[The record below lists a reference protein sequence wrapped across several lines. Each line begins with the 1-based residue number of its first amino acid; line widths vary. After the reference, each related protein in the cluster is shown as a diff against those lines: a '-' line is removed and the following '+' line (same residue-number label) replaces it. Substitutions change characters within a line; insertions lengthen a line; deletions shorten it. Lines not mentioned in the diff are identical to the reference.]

1 MTQTET
7 QTLAN
12 PHDSFFKAVF
22 GDLERSRQFFRA
34 YLPAGLANEL
44 DLDRLQLEKASF
56 VEESLRQRHADLL
69 FSTVLKSGIV
79 TFLYLLFEHQS
90 TPERDMPFRLLRY
103 LVRIIAQHREQ
114 HRQESRYL
122 VIVPVVLY
130 HGTESWNVPLRFSE
144 ITEFRQ
150 DVGIQLLDFE
160 YVLIDLSRYPDQF
173 LMERLELELA
183 LSLLRHVHDENFL
196 AHFQRI
202 LPLLLQLRH
211 RKTGLEYIE
220 TILRY
225 IYYSRDKA
233 EWHDLI
239 EIMHRSDPIIEE
251 VAMTTIAEHLI
262 QQGEIKGQLAEAHR
276 VLQELLEEE
285 FGPVPSALAEKLQQI
300 HDLDTLQK
308 LRRQRRDCSSLDAFE
323 DLMERTLQ

>member
-1 MTQTET
+1 MAQTEK

-22 GDLERSRQFFRA
+22 GDLERSRQFFRT

-44 DLDRLQLEKASF
+44 NLDRLQLEKASF
-56 VEESLRQRHADLL
+56 VDESLRQRHADLL
-69 FSTVLKSGIV
+69 FRTVLKSGTV
-79 TFLYLLFEHQS
+79 AFLYLLFEHQS
-90 TPERDMPFRLLRY
+90 TPERDMLFRILRY
-103 LVRIIAQHREQ
+103 LVRIFDQHREQ
-114 HRQESRYL
+114 HPQESRYP

-130 HGTESWNVPLRFSE
+130 HGTEPWNVPVRFSE
-144 ITEFRQ
+144 IMEFQ
-150 DVGIQLLDFE
+150 KEVGIQLLDFQ

-202 LPLLLQLRH
+202 LPLLLGLRF

-233 EWHDLI
+233 EWNDLI

-251 VAMTTIAEHLI
+251 VAMTTIAEHLV
-262 QQGEIKGQLAEAHR
+262 EKGKLSQAHE
-276 VLQELLEEE
+276 VLQELLEEQ
-285 FGPVPSALAEKLQQI
+285 FGTVPPTLAEKLLKI
-300 HDLDTLQK
+300 EDLEILKK

-323 DLMERTLQ
+323 DLIERSVQ

>member
-1 MTQTET
+1 MTET

-22 GDLERSRQFFRA
+22 GDLERSRQFFRT
-34 YLPAGLANEL
+34 YLPTGLANEL

-56 VEESLRQRHADLL
+56 VDESLRQRHADLL
-69 FSTVLKSGIV
+69 FRTVLKSGTV
-79 TFLYLLFEHQS
+79 AFLYLLFEHQS
-90 TPERDMPFRLLRY
+90 TPERDMPFRILRY
-103 LVRIIAQHREQ
+103 LVRIFEQHREQ
-114 HRQESRYL
+114 HPEESRYP

-130 HGTESWNVPLRFSE
+130 HGTESWNVPVRFSE

-150 DVGIQLLDFE
+150 DVGIQLLDFQ

-202 LPLLLQLRH
+202 LPLLLELRF

-233 EWHDLI
+233 EWNDLI

-251 VAMTTIAEHLI
+251 VAMTTIAEHLV
-262 QQGEIKGQLAEAHR
+262 QQGEMKGKVSEAHE
-276 VLQELLEEE
+276 VLQELLEEQ
-285 FGPVPSALAEKLQQI
+285 FGTVPFTLTEKLLKIQDHEI
-300 HDLDTLQK
+300 LKK

-323 DLMERTLQ
+323 DLIERSLQ